1 MISNFW
7 ILFNLSVCEH
17 YPLKKHFVGLWTAAL
32 IGSEKVMAPTLP
44 FHDWSVWLGR
54 KKRWCERVWE
64 QHNERVKGSLIRTAS
79 NSWDRIWH
87 AKSHSGMYDNGECV
101 CVCVC
106 FLCGSCVVLFTNGK
120 KQGSSIHFTKT
131 VFELSRIKPT
141 SAIHL
146 PPLFSLCPTYTIT
159 RPHTDVCT
167 YASKS
172 VCTLNTGLFVHSASP
187 VCADG
192 EQIWSTWVSEL
203 WSRKWFLPW
212 FGDEPRS
219 CHPVIRQTL
228 LK

>member
-1 MISNFW
+1 MIEVFGWEEKNGGVREYESSTMKEW
-7 ILFNLSVCEH
+7 RAPLLGQLPTAETGYDTLNLTVECM
-17 YPLKKHFVGLWTAAL
+17 T
-32 IGSEKVMAPTLP
+32 MA
-44 FHDWSVWLGR
+44 S
-54 KKRWCERVWE
+54 
-64 QHNERVKGSLIRTAS
+64 A
-79 NSWDRIWH
+79 
-87 AKSHSGMYDNGECV
+87 